1 MNTGTEIPPGYT
13 FDPLNVTI
21 PEHKIRKYLLN
32 LCHPVG
38 GSKAKFFLA
47 GGFSD
52 ADWQMLD
59 YALKCHP
66 IDNAVESTQQNGFG
80 AKFLVRCTVRTPDGR
95 NPCILTVWMVDGPG
109 AARFVTALPG

>member
-1 MNTGTEIPPGYT
+1 MET
-13 FDPLNVTI
+13 FGRCLPLESGKVCTLFYN
-21 PEHKIRKYLLN
+21 
-32 LCHPVG
+32 
-38 GSKAKFFLA
+38 
-47 GGFSD
+47 
-52 ADWQMLD
+52 
-59 YALKCHP
+59 YALKRHP